1 MNTDKN
7 MIKKEDFLNNISKLL
22 RETFEGSP
30 EGEGSAYLD
39 RRAGVF
45 STIEKISAETA
56 SRSIGETDA
65 TVAAHLEHARH
76 YTAALVE
83 FMNGRTEAVNW
94 DESWLVKTVDE
105 TEWNLLK
112 ENVRR
117 DYEKAIETFQSVE
130 NWDDDKVG
138 DAMAIVVHTAYHL
151 GAIRQIAKSI

>member
-1 MNTDKN
+1 
-7 MIKKEDFLNNISKLL
+7 MIKKEDFLNNIFKLL

-45 STIEKISAETA
+45 TMIEKISAETA

-65 TVAAHLEHARH
+65 TIAAHLEHARH
-76 YTAALVE
+76 YTVALVE